1 MPPHV
6 AESSYESFGELILPP
21 KAHLYILHNKD
32 FMRCAGF
39 LWCSA
44 PGPARL

>member
-21 KAHLYILHNKD
+21 KAHLFD
-32 FMRCAGF
+32 VMRCAGF